1 MCYPHPAA
9 LVAQLVEHLICNQ
22 GVAGSNPAGGTILS
36 LKSLRF
42 LASENAVFLIQGHPE
57 GTMNLSCSF
66 HRFCRNTLFLFETA
80 RIGHQLL

>member
-1 MCYPHPAA
+1 
-9 LVAQLVEHLICNQ
+9 
-22 GVAGSNPAGGTILS
+22 